1 MLWGLRPVEAQA
13 TYGIAVDRLKRQI
26 HSGLL
31 LPAEKLPAERQLS
44 DDFGISRVTLREAL
58 RVLETDRYIV
68 VKRGAYG
75 GAFVTDEDRLAEMS
89 KRRITREPANAMR
102 VLEFLCINE
111 FAAARYAAD
120 RRALPELK
128 RMRRAMALMAE
139 AVSLPLLKQS
149 ETFFHLAMGD
159 ASHNLLIARAIEDA
173 LAELFLPFV
182 EPSFLALQTR
192 MISEH
197 TALFAAIDRGDA
209 ATAQTAA
216 SQLHDGYWQKLRA
229 LTRSAA

>member
-1 MLWGLRPVEAQA
+1 MLWGLRRVEPQA

-58 RVLETDRYIV
+58 RVLETDHYII

-75 GAFVTDEDRLAEMS
+75 GAFVTDEDRLADMS
-89 KRRITREPANAMR
+89 KRRITREPASAMR
-102 VLEFLCINE
+102 VLEFLCTTE
-111 FAAARYAAD
+111 LAAAGYAAD
-120 RRALPELK
+120 RRTLPELK
-128 RMRRAMALMAE
+128 RMRRAMTLMAE
-139 AVSLPLLKQS
+139 AASLPLLKQS
-149 ETFFHLAMGD
+149 ETFFHLALGD
-159 ASHNLLIARAIEDA
+159 ASHNNLLSRAIEDA

-182 EPSFLALQTR
+182 EPSFADLQSRMIAQHLALFT
-192 MISEH
+192 
-197 TALFAAIDRGDA
+197 AIDRGDSVLAHA
-209 ATAQTAA
+209 AIAT
-216 SQLHDGYWQKLRA
+216 LHEGYWTKLRT